1 MNTLDR
7 YILLEH
13 VKPFSFFVL
22 VFTGI
27 LWLIQCLPLLDDVI
41 SNGQSSKVFIDLAML
56 LVPQVIFVVS
66 PMAAFG
72 ATLYTINRLLTES
85 ELIVI
90 MSAGISNFKLART
103 ILFFGLIVS
112 FFMFFLSL
120 YLVPVSQ
127 NKLRNMMFEIRQEF
141 SNRLIKGQE
150 FFHPIPNVTIYRRE
164 ASRLGEMKGVFLT
177 DARKENN
184 ILTYSAKEAVIKKN
198 QDNLILVMKDGI
210 LQISDLYGESLT
222 TLKFSRL
229 GFDINEFL
237 PSNFRKD
244 LSPLEVSPLKVLK
257 NPQDYSEGNHY
268 KSNDFIGEAHLKLAT
283 PIAPIALTV
292 MALSAFLVTGFNRKG
307 YSKSIVIVIFVG
319 IVVQAFTASL
329 RTTIVR
335 DPSLSVLIYLPSIVC
350 FLLSI
355 IIIVLSQN
363 PIQMRQKIKPNNL
376 KL

>member
-1 MNTLDR
+1 MNTLER

-13 VKPFSFFVL
+13 VKPFIFFVL

-90 MSAGISNFKLART
+90 MSAGISNFKLVRT

-150 FFHPIPNVTIYRRE
+150 FFHPIPNVTIYIRE

-184 ILTYSAKEAVIKKN
+184 ILTYSAKEAVMKKN

-257 NPQDYSEGNHY
+257 NPQDYSE
-268 KSNDFIGEAHLKLAT
+268 
-283 PIAPIALTV
+283 
-292 MALSAFLVTGFNRKG
+292 
-307 YSKSIVIVIFVG
+307 
-319 IVVQAFTASL
+319 
-329 RTTIVR
+329 
-335 DPSLSVLIYLPSIVC
+335 
-350 FLLSI
+350 
-355 IIIVLSQN
+355 
-363 PIQMRQKIKPNNL
+363 
-376 KL
+376 

>member
-1 MNTLDR
+1 
-7 YILLEH
+7 
-13 VKPFSFFVL
+13 
-22 VFTGI
+22 
-27 LWLIQCLPLLDDVI
+27 
-41 SNGQSSKVFIDLAML
+41 ML